1 MNARLNVAAPR
12 PVQTIA
18 AAAVA
23 TVVALGILWSV
34 ATLFQSRG
42 APLERLVG
50 AERACA
56 SHAYVSDREACMKQ
70 WIAENQRTR
79 VAATGAGQKN

>member
-1 MNARLNVAAPR
+1 MNARPNVAAIR

-18 AAAVA
+18 VAAVA

-42 APLERLVG
+42 APLEELAA

-56 SHAYVSDREACMKQ
+56 SQVYVSDREACMKQ

-79 VAATGAGQKN
+79 VAGTGAGQKN